1 MENEIKPRVT
11 YQTYVTY
18 RNIVYNHILKS
29 IGKIKILDLNR
40 GHITNFY
47 YQLATY
53 SHSVLKNA
61 RIIIKT
67 ALQYALNNKIVNA
80 DASKDVELP
89 KEVKS
94 KKYRTI
100 EINAEKALTIDQVK
114 ILIEASKETPIYLE
128 IMFSSLMG
136 LRKGEIRGL
145 KYDDIDYINKTI
157 KIQRQLG
164 YKANVGLEDIDK
176 SMMSKQGIKVKTHS
190 SNRELEIPDVLF
202 DAILVE
208 RKKYE
213 KNRNRRIN
221 DKTWPFKDLGY
232 ICCSTYGHPR
242 SSSFSFK
249 YYKQILKDNNL
260 PDIRFHD
267 LRATYCTI
275 LVKENFNL
283 KAISKMMGHASEIIS
298 IDVYTD
304 NAQIVTNCLDE
315 LEPFIDSI
323 KPKMEEKNKV
333 KIIDNNVLEM
343 DGFIEDLLNMSEKN

>member
-1 MENEIKPRVT
+1 
-11 YQTYVTY
+11 
-18 RNIVYNHILKS
+18 
-29 IGKIKILDLNR
+29 
-40 GHITNFY
+40 
-47 YQLATY
+47 
-53 SHSVLKNA
+53 
-61 RIIIKT
+61 
-67 ALQYALNNKIVNA
+67 
-80 DASKDVELP
+80 
-89 KEVKS
+89 
-94 KKYRTI
+94 
-100 EINAEKALTIDQVK
+100 
-114 ILIEASKETPIYLE
+114 
-128 IMFSSLMG
+128 MFASLMG

-164 YKANVGLEDIDK
+164 YKANVELEDIDK
-176 SMMSKQGIKVKTHS
+176 SMMSKQEIKVKTHS

-202 DAILVE
+202 DAILVD

-249 YYKQILKDNNL
+249 YYKQLLKDNNL

-304 NAQIVTNCLDE
+304 NAQIVTDCLDE

-323 KPKMEEKNKV
+323 KPKMEEKSKV